1 MSASLFNTHVMTSD
15 LSSHV
20 NIGKDTEA
28 KLLQAGIDSFQ
39 QLQAIGSEA
48 AFLRLQAFDP
58 GACLHLLY
66 ALEGAVEGVKKKD
79 LSPQKKQALLQF
91 FRSIKKQSAI

>member
-1 MSASLFNTHVMTSD
+1 MTSD
-15 LSSHV
+15 LSTHA

-28 KLLQAGIDSFQ
+28 KLVEAGISSFKE
-39 QLQAIGSEA
+39 LKALGSEA

-66 ALEGAVEGVKKKD
+66 ALDGAVNGVRKKD
-79 LSPQKKQALLQF
+79 LSPERKQALHQF
-91 FRSIKKQSAI
+91 YKSAKK

>member
-1 MSASLFNTHVMTSD
+1 MTSD
-15 LSSHV
+15 LSTHA
-20 NIGKDTEA
+20 NIGKETEA

-79 LSPQKKQALLQF
+79 LSPQKKQALRQF
-91 FRSIKKQSAI
+91 YKTAQK